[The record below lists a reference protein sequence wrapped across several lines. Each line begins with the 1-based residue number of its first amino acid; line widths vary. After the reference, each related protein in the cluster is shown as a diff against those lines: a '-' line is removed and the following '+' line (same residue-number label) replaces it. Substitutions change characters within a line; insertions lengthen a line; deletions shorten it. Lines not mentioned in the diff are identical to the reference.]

1 MDWCSLLEPDAPEL
15 QVGMDLFRF
24 GPIPGH
30 DRMSGVDALEDA
42 AIDIGDKPTQ
52 VAPAVWITANSRY
65 AGASSTRHCP
75 D

>member
-1 MDWCSLLEPDAPEL
+1 MDWCFVLEPDAPEL

-42 AIDIGDKPTQ
+42 ALDIIGGHDPHRPKVSSDPE
-52 VAPAVWITANSRY
+52 IT
-65 AGASSTRHCP
+65 
-75 D
+75 